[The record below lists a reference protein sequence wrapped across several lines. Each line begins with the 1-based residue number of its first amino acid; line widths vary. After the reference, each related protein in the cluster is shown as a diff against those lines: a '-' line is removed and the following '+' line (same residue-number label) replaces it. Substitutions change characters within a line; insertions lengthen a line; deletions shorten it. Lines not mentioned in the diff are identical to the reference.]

1 MVIPQTIIA
10 VAKSR
15 KARPPLPGCHSRNV
29 GEIRLRIKANITT
42 NTGRLL
48 AMAETNDTG
57 PLSNAQNCSSIAVGA
72 SVSLTASKAKAEF
85 LRFMLISCLR
95 TWGRI
100 ERINKILDMQNA
112 LSQNIFQ
119 NEM

>member
-1 MVIPQTIIA
+1 MPPTIIA
-10 VAKSR
+10 IAKSR
-15 KARPPLPGCHSRNV
+15 KASAPLPGCHSRKS
-29 GEIRLRIKANITT
+29 GETRLRIRANITT

-48 AMAETNDTG
+48 AIVETNDTG
-57 PLSNAQNCSSIAVGA
+57 PLSKAQNCSTIAVNA

-85 LRFMLISCLR
+85 LRLMLISCLKKR
-95 TWGRI
+95 GRI
-100 ERINKILDMQNA
+100 ESSKKILDMQNA